1 MTAEEDHDM
10 LLEIRGDVKYL
21 RESQEKLAKTVY
33 GEDGT
38 GGLCGEVSKLK
49 AFQGTILAFASAL
62 AVVAGIAGNWILNH
76 LPGVR

>member
-1 MTAEEDHDM
+1 MSAEEDHDM
-10 LLEIRGDVKYL
+10 LIEIRGDVKYL

-49 AFQGTILAFASAL
+49 AFQSTLLAFVSAL
-62 AVVAGIAGNWILNH
+62 SIAISIAGNWVLNH